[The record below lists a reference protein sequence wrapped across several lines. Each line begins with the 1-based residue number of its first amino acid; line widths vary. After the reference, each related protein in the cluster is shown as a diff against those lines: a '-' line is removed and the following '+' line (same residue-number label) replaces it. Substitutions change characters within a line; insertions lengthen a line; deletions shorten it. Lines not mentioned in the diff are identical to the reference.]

1 MTTQIT
7 KPSQDKINDEILSS
21 LHDILQQNRQII
33 QKIDAQNARIDSLE
47 YHITKKAT
55 TAGAVAGAIAGTATS
70 GMFTI
75 GMEIIKA
82 KFGG

>member
-55 TAGAVAGAIAGTATS
+55 IAGAIAGTATS